1 MVTHTLSPPE
11 PPAKPL
17 IIGNKLKAELRREIA
32 HLTAEWKTTICA
44 DRKRELERQ
53 ITALLAMKA
62 ARRPRA
68 AMPARPPLTKPNN
81 GSSSAWLT
89 TNLADVAKQSNQGA
103 VGGLA

>member
-1 MVTHTLSPPE
+1 MVMHTLSPPE

-62 ARRPRA
+62 RDGR
-68 AMPARPPLTKPNN
+68 
-81 GSSSAWLT
+81 GSNASTA
-89 TNLADVAKQSNQGA
+89 SNQTEQWE
-103 VGGLA
+103 

>member
-1 MVTHTLSPPE
+1 MVMCTLSPSD

-53 ITALLAMKA
+53 VTALLALLDGGA
-62 ARRPRA
+62 SDPGSPRI
-68 AMPARPPLTKPNN
+68 
-81 GSSSAWLT
+81 S
-89 TNLADVAKQSNQGA
+89 QGIP
-103 VGGLA
+103 

>member
-62 ARRPRA
+62 ARRPRQQCQLD
-68 AMPARPPLTKPNN
+68 RL
-81 GSSSAWLT
+81 
-89 TNLADVAKQSNQGA
+89 
-103 VGGLA
+103 